1 MNNAISIYNLEKIVY
16 QNQFYF
22 IDIRESYQYDQ
33 LHIYNFENIPYDIL
47 INKLDYLPKDKPL
60 CLICYSGE
68 RTKRLSRELQQK
80 GYRAYYVEGGLQA
93 FLNMHNEKYF

>member
-68 RTKRLSRELQQK
+68 RGSPENFNKKDIALTMLKVVFK
-80 GYRAYYVEGGLQA
+80 P
-93 FLNMHNEKYF
+93 F

>member
-33 LHIYNFENIPYDIL
+33 LHIYNFENIPYDIPVSYTH
-47 INKLDYLPKDKPL
+47 LDVY
-60 CLICYSGE
+60 
-68 RTKRLSRELQQK
+68 KRQ
-80 GYRAYYVEGGLQA
+80 
-93 FLNMHNEKYF
+93 FLVKR